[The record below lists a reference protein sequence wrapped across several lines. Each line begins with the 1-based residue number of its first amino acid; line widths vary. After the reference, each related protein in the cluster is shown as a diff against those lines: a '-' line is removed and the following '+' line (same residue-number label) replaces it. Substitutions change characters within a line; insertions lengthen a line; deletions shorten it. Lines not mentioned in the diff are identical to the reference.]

1 MPTRRRPHALPREP
15 RQRLIA
21 AAFALA
27 AEKGW
32 RRIAMSDIAAAAE
45 VPLAEAYRL
54 FRSKFALLVAFRR
67 DIDEAVLA
75 GGVPSANDPVHDRLF
90 EVLMR
95 RFEALKA
102 HRPALRAILRDSLG
116 TPAPIKALPGLLR
129 SMSWMLAAAGIPN
142 AGCRGR
148 LASKLLAALY
158 FSVFPAFFRDE
169 SPDLGI
175 TMSLLD
181 RRLRQAEA
189 LFTSLGPG
197 LSGLRKSRV

>member
-1 MPTRRRPHALPREP
+1 MPTRRRPRALPREP

-21 AAFALA
+21 AALALA

-32 RRIAMSDIAAAAE
+32 RRITMPDIAASAG
-45 VPLAEAYRL
+45 VPLADAYRL
-54 FRSKFALLVAFRR
+54 FRSKFALLAAFRR

-75 GGVPSANDPVHDRLF
+75 GGAPSANDPIHDRLF

-102 HRPALRAILRDSLG
+102 HRPALRAILRDSIG

-129 SMSWMLAAAGIPN
+129 SMSWMLAAAGMPT
-142 AGCRGR
+142 AGWRGR
-148 LASKLLAALY
+148 IASRLLAALY

-169 SPDLGI
+169 SPDLGT

-181 RRLRQAEA
+181 RRLRQIEVV
-189 LFTSLGPG
+189 FPP
-197 LSGLRKSRV
+197 LS